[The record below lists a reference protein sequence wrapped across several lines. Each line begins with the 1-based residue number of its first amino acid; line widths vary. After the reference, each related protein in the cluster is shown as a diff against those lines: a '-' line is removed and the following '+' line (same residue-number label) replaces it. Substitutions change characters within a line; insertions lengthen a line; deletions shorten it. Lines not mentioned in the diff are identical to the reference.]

1 MGSCDCKILEIKEQG
16 MVSIWRVIN
25 VDIRI
30 VRGRDMGTDGQE
42 EFRLKLEVV
51 TRTGWQMQ
59 QS

>member
-16 MVSIWRVIN
+16 MASIWRVIN
-25 VDIRI
+25 VDIGI
-30 VRGRDMGTDGQE
+30 VRGRDMGMDGQE

>member
-1 MGSCDCKILEIKEQG
+1 

-25 VDIRI
+25 VDIGI
-30 VRGRDMGTDGQE
+30 VRGRDMGMDGQE

-59 QS
+59 QG